1 MRPWIIAIV
10 LALFGVSR
18 VLAQSVEPEDGY
30 YRVNYSWDY
39 NDVQWSFSVG
49 VPEAVYDY
57 FRGRTH
63 DNDDLMHFVL
73 SEHHRDCIR
82 EIVKSFRTGGEEWGL
97 SDMDNLFNVVAFVQS
112 LQYVSDEASK
122 GEEDYVR
129 YPIETLMDGV
139 GDCEDVVILAASILH
154 EMGYGVLLLSLP
166 EHLALAIKYDPKY
179 RGTYYT
185 YKGEKYYYLEM
196 TSPGWKLGQVP
207 PSVEKKCA
215 KLIPIVD
222 RPAVQLGRCGYWHDE
237 YYAFADRVEFEL
249 FCEVENK
256 GPGATQG
263 LSIQVVVKTD
273 ANAKETFANQTFN
286 LEDLPEAG
294 QATFRLK
301 LPVTRP
307 AKGVVVIRLKGQNFE
322 TDTFVLEGLEL
333 K

>member
-10 LALFGVSR
+10 MALFCLSR
-18 VLAQSVEPEDGY
+18 VSAQSVEPEDGY

-39 NDVQWSFSVG
+39 KDVQWSFSVG
-49 VPEAVYDY
+49 VPEAIYDY
-57 FRGRTH
+57 YRGRTH

-73 SEHHRDCIR
+73 SEHHRDYIR

-112 LQYVSDEASK
+112 LQYVTDEASK
-122 GEEDYVR
+122 GVEDYVR
-129 YPIETLMDGV
+129 YPIETLVDGV
-139 GDCEDVVILAASILH
+139 GDCEDVVILAASLLH
-154 EMGYGVLLLSLP
+154 EMGYSVILLSLP
-166 EHLALAIKYDPKY
+166 EHLALGIKYDPKY
-179 RGTYYT
+179 RGTYYK
-185 YKGEKYYYLEM
+185 YEGEKYYYLEM
-196 TSPGWKLGQVP
+196 TSPGWELGQVP
-207 PSVEKKCA
+207 PSIEKKCA
-215 KLIPIVD
+215 KLIPLVD

-237 YYAFADRVEFEL
+237 YFAFADRVDFEII
-249 FCEVENK
+249 CEVENK

-273 ANAKETFANQTFN
+273 AKARETFANQTFN

-307 AKGVVVIRLKGQNFE
+307 ANGVIVIRLKGQNFD